1 MDDVALDEVLAAEAA
16 PFWEAED
23 VFCAG
28 SDLETPAVVGGTF
41 VEFSAAAEGWEDV
54 VGCCEALMG
63 APDCWWALDV
73 AKEDCWIG
81 FELTKG
87 F

>member
-1 MDDVALDEVLAAEAA
+1 MDDVVLDEVLAAEAA

-41 VEFSAAAEGWEDV
+41 VEFSNAAEGWEDV

-63 APDCWWALDV
+63 P
-73 AKEDCWIG
+73 KEDCWIG